1 MDRKWT
7 ITGSVVAVIAIAV
20 LVIVFWPTGDPL
32 AGVETVAVQSP
43 DWGQEPQGEIIRGPF
58 IDGLEV
64 TLGEKDITIVGTVA
78 EADAILAIKEI
89 EVGRIEVLIQEGS
102 IRGRLTAVCT
112 LVHLQTGKE
121 HVMDFCLT
129 LEDGTVEADLVAR
142 KFWQVWK

>member
-89 EVGRIEVLIQEGS
+89 EVGRIEVLIKEGS

-112 LVHLQTGKE
+112 LVEPQTGKE

>member
-1 MDRKWT
+1 MGKKWT

-20 LVIVFWPTGDPL
+20 LIIVFWPTDDPL
-32 AGVETVAVQSP
+32 AGVEKVAIQSP
-43 DWGQEPQGEIIRGPF
+43 NWGEEPQGEIIQGPF

-64 TLGEKDITIVGTVA
+64 TLGEKNITIVGTDA

-102 IRGRLTAVCT
+102 IRGRVTAVCT
-112 LVHLQTGKE
+112 LVDLQTGKE
-121 HVMDFCLT
+121 RVMDFHLT

>member
-1 MDRKWT
+1 MGRKWT
-7 ITGSVVAVIAIAV
+7 ITGSVVVVIAIAV

-32 AGVETVAVQSP
+32 AGVETVAIQSP
-43 DWGQEPQGEIIRGPF
+43 NWGEEPQGEIIQGPF

-64 TLGEKDITIVGTVA
+64 TLGEKNITIVGTAA

-102 IRGRLTAVCT
+102 IRGRVTAVCT
-112 LVHLQTGKE
+112 LVDLQTGRE
-121 HVMDFCLT
+121 HVMDFHLT
-129 LEDGTVEADLVAR
+129 LEDGTIEADLVAR

>member
-1 MDRKWT
+1 MGRKWT

-20 LVIVFWPTGDPL
+20 LVIVLWPTGDPL
-32 AGVETVAVQSP
+32 AGVETVAIQSP
-43 DWGQEPQGEIIRGPF
+43 NWGEEPQGEIIRGPF

-64 TLGEKDITIVGTVA
+64 TLGEKNITIVGTAA

-102 IRGRLTAVCT
+102 VRGRVTAVCT
-112 LVHLQTGKE
+112 LVDLQTSKE
-121 HVMDFCLT
+121 HVMDFHLT
-129 LEDGTVEADLVAR
+129 LEDGTIEADLVAR

>member
-1 MDRKWT
+1 MGKKWT

-20 LVIVFWPTGDPL
+20 LIIVFWPTGDPL
-32 AGVETVAVQSP
+32 AGVETVAIQSP
-43 DWGQEPQGEIIRGPF
+43 NWGEEPQGEIIQGPF

-64 TLGEKDITIVGTVA
+64 TLGEKNITIVGTAA

-89 EVGRIEVLIQEGS
+89 EVGRIEVLIQAGS
-102 IRGRLTAVCT
+102 IRGKVTAVCT
-112 LVHLQTGKE
+112 LVDLQTGKE
-121 HVMDFCLT
+121 RVMDFHLT

>member
-1 MDRKWT
+1 MGRKWT

-32 AGVETVAVQSP
+32 AGVETVAIQSP
-43 DWGQEPQGEIIRGPF
+43 NWGEEPQGEIIQGPF

-64 TLGEKDITIVGTVA
+64 TLGEKDITIVGTAA

-102 IRGRLTAVCT
+102 IRGRVTAVCT
-112 LVHLQTGKE
+112 LVDLQTGRE
-121 HVMDFCLT
+121 HVMDFHLT
-129 LEDGTVEADLVAR
+129 LEDGTIEADLVAR